1 MCLLSMWLCLYV
13 CKSCFFS
20 ANVTFLLWNNYH
32 VEIGAFW
39 IGGRFYVPLQSILL
53 FHLLFWGFSIKWSLF
68 WMCMSPFQVVEI
80 SIKGKNQNPQL
91 SIGVLQWR
99 RTSHNGCDIC
109 LYTENRQHNI
119 LNLRVLWY
127 YLSEMIF
134 VISDRCSF
142 WQENLGTLRNDSSLI
157 YHMGLLT
164 TLFSGHF
171 YYKNL

>member
-1 MCLLSMWLCLYV
+1 MFALYV
-13 CKSCFFS
+13 IMPICVCRSCFFS
-20 ANVTFLLWNNYH
+20 VNVTFLLWNNYH

-39 IGGRFYVPLQSILL
+39 IGGRFYVPLPSILL

-80 SIKGKNQNPQL
+80 SRKGKNQKPQL
-91 SIGVLQWR
+91 SIWVLQWR

-109 LYTENRQHNI
+109 VYTENRQHNI

-134 VISDRCSF
+134 FQTDV
-142 WQENLGTLRNDSSLI
+142 L
-157 YHMGLLT
+157 
-164 TLFSGHF
+164 SG
-171 YYKNL
+171 KRT